1 MISDNEIIGLAKLVE
16 VVVIYSL
23 NNSYLSYICNCNIH
37 PISHRHQKLV
47 DIIMLVTFSWISS
60 PSSFK
65 GKEFRWVNSK
75 FQLRHISNHEC
86 AIKDVSQIFIIL
98 VICRGCWPW
107 KRKRK
112 TIILPFLKFNFH
124 IFFRMIMIFLF
135 YWSFST

>member
-60 PSSFK
+60 PGSFK
-65 GKEFRWVNSK
+65 GKEFRWFN
-75 FQLRHISNHEC
+75 FGTLAINEC

-107 KRKRK
+107 KRKR
-112 TIILPFLKFNFH
+112 IILPFLKFNFH